1 MKLNKIFWVTVGLMT
16 LTACSSPVDKTRI
29 MTYITTDSA
38 PVSISDP
45 DTENQLTQAAQS
57 VSESLE
63 NLSAVEI
70 ASHPSAKIAPP
81 ANAHRIGMAQTA
93 SLEWSG
99 PIQALLKKIAQSS
112 GYRLQVLGTQPSIPV
127 IVAISKHNVA
137 LATILRDAIFQ
148 AQQQADINVYPS
160 SKIIELRYHQ

>member
-1 MKLNKIFWVTVGLMT
+1 MKLYKIFWVVMGLVS
-16 LTACSSPVDKTRI
+16 LSACSSPVDKTRI

-38 PVSISDP
+38 PVSTTDA
-45 DTENQLTQAAQS
+45 DTENQLAQAAQS
-57 VSESLE
+57 VSQSLE

-70 ASHPSAKIAPP
+70 AAHPSTKIAPP

-93 SLEWSG
+93 SLDWSG
-99 PIQALLKKIAQSS
+99 PIQALLKKIADTS
-112 GYRLQVLGTQPSIPV
+112 GYRLQILGKQPSIPV